1 MNLSYIFNKIAA
13 GLCWLPKEIGKGFS
27 KLTRLITVTD
37 DAKQMASDVLP
48 KLLNTLDFVRQLV
61 TASIK
66 DGGAFIAALT
76 ALGTSV
82 AAAAE
87 AGVTNLAADEAVV
100 VAIKNLIG
108 LINQTHIA
116 DILAAWKGLVNAAHE
131 LDATAEADL
140 KNLEA
145 DVVSAS

>member
-48 KLLNTLDFVRQLV
+48 KLLNTLEFVRQLV

-76 ALGTSV
+76 TLGTSV

-116 DILAAWKGLVNAAHE
+116 DILAAWKGLVNAAQE

-140 KNLEA
+140 KKLEA
-145 DVVSAS
+145 DVVSAC

>member
-1 MNLSYIFNKIAA
+1 M
-13 GLCWLPKEIGKGFS
+13 
-27 KLTRLITVTD
+27 TRPARGSRPV
-37 DAKQMASDVLP
+37 
-48 KLLNTLDFVRQLV
+48 DF
-61 TASIK
+61 TAQ
-66 DGGAFIAALT
+66 
-76 ALGTSV
+76 

-140 KNLEA
+140 
-145 DVVSAS
+145 